1 MKSQLKKKKD
11 YDSLYHEDESFV
23 GRFKYVAMACGG
35 ALLFVALSIV
45 GLFFI
50 VIIFGLGGTR

>member
-1 MKSQLKKKKD
+1 MKSQLKKHRD
-11 YDSLYHEDESFV
+11 YDSLYHEDESFT
-23 GRFKYVAMACGG
+23 GRFKYAAMGCGG
-35 ALLFVALSIV
+35 ALLIVALAII